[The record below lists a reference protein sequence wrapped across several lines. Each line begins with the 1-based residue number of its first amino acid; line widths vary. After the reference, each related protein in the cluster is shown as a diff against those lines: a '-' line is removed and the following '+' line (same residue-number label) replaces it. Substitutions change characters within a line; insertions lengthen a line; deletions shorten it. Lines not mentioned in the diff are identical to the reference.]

1 MRRTYLAAAAIV
13 VAVAGAYFFG
23 TMHGPAPVN
32 AADISVASVAPAG
45 IEQGVVVSGLG
56 NTSGTPDVLR
66 VSLGVEVRRGDVSSA
81 LRDANSLQ
89 KRIHDAF
96 RKADVAE
103 QDLQTSNVSLGA
115 AMDSKGHP
123 DGYTVS
129 EQLTA
134 KLRNL
139 SKAGSTI
146 SSAISAGGNAARLQG
161 VSFDLEDNAGLLQ
174 KARDAAFADA
184 KRKAQRYADL
194 AGRSLGPVE
203 LITEG
208 QPQTY
213 AQGLVPGLDA
223 ADRANSVPIS
233 PGEAQISVSV
243 TVRWSL
249 R

>member
-1 MRRTYLAAAAIV
+1 MRRTHLAVAAIV

-32 AADISVASVAPAG
+32 AADLSMASVAPAG
-45 IEQGVVVSGLG
+45 VEQGVVVSGLG

-96 RKADVAE
+96 RKAGVAE
-103 QDLQTSNVSLGA
+103 KDLQTSNVSLGA

-123 DGYTVS
+123 DGYSVS

-146 SSAISAGGNAARLQG
+146 GSAVSAGGDAARLQG
-161 VSFDLEDNAGLLQ
+161 VSFDLEGNAGLLQ

-213 AQGLVPGLDA
+213 ASPQMGQARA
-223 ADRANSVPIS
+223 ADSGSAVPIS

-243 TVRWSL
+243 TVRWAL
-249 R
+249 K

>member
-13 VAVAGAYFFG
+13 VAVGGAYFLG
-23 TMHGPAPVN
+23 TVHRPLPVT
-32 AADISVASVAPAG
+32 AADLSTASVPG
-45 IEQGVVVSGLG
+45 SSVEQGVLVSGLG
-56 NTSGTPDVLR
+56 TTSGTPDVLR

-96 RKADVAE
+96 RKAGVAE
-103 QDLQTSNVSLGA
+103 KDLQTSTVSLGA
-115 AMDSKGHP
+115 AVDSKGHP

-129 EQLTA
+129 EQPTA
-134 KLRNL
+134 KLHNL

-146 SSAISAGGNAARLQG
+146 SSAVSAGGNAARLQG

-194 AGRSLGPVE
+194 AGRTLGPVE
-203 LITEG
+203 LVTEG

-213 AQGLVPGLDA
+213 AGMSPRA
-223 ADRANSVPIS
+223 AAGDVANPVPIS